1 MRKLT
6 LVLALTLA
14 PQAFAQTQPGPSFGT
29 ATDYSVLAIAPAGPS
44 LDGVAAATPIG
55 RGGLAIAARTGDR
68 RAASGASTQVQA
80 ISDPT
85 YGLGLQID
93 ENGQASSQDANSAAQ
108 AGTSSSARPGTTP
121 PSFGPHGLRAAYPVR
136 PGATGLV
143 VIQLQGRAST
153 NAHCA
158 AFVDVDGD
166 GQPDWRGAVDGT
178 LQGARIPVT
187 AGRNGVVLGIV
198 TDGRAGVRGVGQ
210 EGYGASLRVYFRP
223 DPGTPTCTW
232 TTVSRPCGANLVGTA
247 NPATGGVRIQLDV
260 TGAPANAL
268 GVLVV
273 GALLPAPTPL
283 PFSRCDLLVDP
294 RIALGLVTDAN
305 GAATV
310 PFGIH
315 AQLAGLDVNFQA
327 VVLGFDPANA
337 PTIVASNTE
346 NLTCQ

>member
-6 LVLALTLA
+6 LLLTLALA
-14 PQAFAQTQPGPSFGT
+14 PQAVAQTQTSPSFGT

-44 LDGVAAATPIG
+44 LDGVAAGTPIG
-55 RGGLAIAARTGDR
+55 RGGLSIAARTGDR
-68 RAASGASTQVQA
+68 RAASGASTQVLA

-93 ENGQASSQDANSAAQ
+93 ENGTASSQDANSAAQ
-108 AGTSSSARPGTTP
+108 AGTSRSARPATTP
-121 PSFGPHGLRAAYPVR
+121 PSFGAHGLRAAYPVR
-136 PGATGLV
+136 AGATGLV
-143 VIQLQGRAST
+143 VIQLQGRASA
-153 NAHCA
+153 NASCA
-158 AFVDVDGD
+158 AFIDVDGD

-198 TDGRAGVRGVGQ
+198 TEGRAGVRGVGQ

-223 DPGTPTCTW
+223 DPSTPTCTW
-232 TTVSRPCGANLVGTA
+232 TTVSRPCGANLAGTA
-247 NPATGGVRIQLDV
+247 APATGGVRIQLDL

-268 GVLVV
+268 GVLTV
-273 GALLPAPTPL
+273 GALLPAPAPL
-283 PFSRCDLLVDP
+283 PFSTCNLLVDP
-294 RIALGLVTDAN
+294 RIALGLVTDVS
-305 GAATV
+305 GAASV

-315 AQLAGLDVNFQA
+315 ARLGGLDVNFQA

-337 PTIVASNTE
+337 PIIVASNTE

>member
-1 MRKLT
+1 MRKITLLLT
-6 LVLALTLA
+6 LALA

-29 ATDYSVLAIAPAGPS
+29 ATDYSVLAVAPAGPS
-44 LDGVAAATPIG
+44 LDGVPAATPVG
-55 RGGLAIAARTGDR
+55 RGISIAARTGDR
-68 RAASGASTQVQA
+68 TASAGATTQVQV
-80 ISDPT
+80 ITDPT
-85 YGLGLQID
+85 YGVGLQVD
-93 ENGQASSQDANSAAQ
+93 ENGQAASQSATGAAQ
-108 AGTSSSARPGTTP
+108 AGTSSSARPSTTP
-121 PSFGPHGLRAAYPVR
+121 PSFGAHGLRAAYPVR

-143 VIQLQGRAST
+143 VIQLQGRASA
-153 NAHCA
+153 NASCA

-187 AGRNGVVLGIV
+187 AGRNGVVLGIA
-198 TDGRAGVRGVGQ
+198 TEGRVGVRGVGQ

-223 DPGTPTCTW
+223 DPSTPTCTW
-232 TTVSRPCGANLVGTA
+232 TTVSRSCGASLAGTA
-247 NPATGGVRIQLDV
+247 NPVTGGVRIQLDV

-283 PFSRCDLLVDP
+283 PFSTCDLVVDP
-294 RIALGLVTDAN
+294 RIALGLLTDAN
-305 GAATV
+305 GAASV

-315 AQLAGLDVNFQA
+315 ANLAGLDVNFQA